1 MRAVEFV
8 FKSLRTGPAV
18 RVTCETSFSHTLP
31 PTSYIPA
38 KPSAGVLLP
47 RPSGR
52 LKGVEIALGST
63 NAVKVLALRW
73 ALERLGL
80 NVEPRPVEVPSGVAD
95 QPLSEAETVAGA
107 LARAR
112 AAREALG
119 AALGVGIE
127 GGVDLEGGWVVNVAA
142 VEDGARSALGRSP
155 GVRLPADWLAALR
168 AGESLGE
175 LIEARYGPEAR
186 TLGAMGVFTGGA
198 LTRQE
203 ASAQAALAALGRYF
217 ALVAESGGE

>member
-1 MRAVEFV
+1 M
-8 FKSLRTGPAV
+8 
-18 RVTCETSFSHTLP
+18 
-31 PTSYIPA
+31 
-38 KPSAGVLLP
+38 
-47 RPSGR
+47 
-52 LKGVEIALGST
+52 EIALGST

-80 NVEPRPVEVPSGVAD
+80 DVEPRPLEVPSSVAD

-112 AAREALG
+112 AARERAG
-119 AALGVGIE
+119 AALGVGLE
-127 GGVDLEGGWVVNVAA
+127 GGVDLEGGWIVNVAA
-142 VEDGARSALGRSP
+142 VDDGERYALGRSP
-155 GVRLPADWLAALR
+155 GVQLPAAWLAALR

-186 TLGAMGVFTGGA
+186 ALGAMGVFTGGA

-217 ALVAESGGE
+217 ALVAEGGAE

>member
-1 MRAVEFV
+1 VPHGRAGARP
-8 FKSLRTGPAV
+8 LRGA
-18 RVTCETSFSHTLP
+18 
-31 PTSYIPA
+31 
-38 KPSAGVLLP
+38 
-47 RPSGR
+47 GR
-52 LKGVEIALGST
+52 LEGVEIALGST

-80 NVEPRPVEVPSGVAD
+80 DVEPRPVKVRSGVAA
-95 QPLSEAETVAGA
+95 QPLSEAATAAGA

-112 AAREALG
+112 AARQALG

-142 VEDGARSALGRSP
+142 VHDGTLSALGRSP

-168 AGESLGE
+168 AGETLGE

-203 ASAQAALAALGRYF
+203 ASAQATLAALGRYF
-217 ALVAESGGE
+217 ALVAKGGGE

>member
-1 MRAVEFV
+1 V
-8 FKSLRTGPAV
+8 
-18 RVTCETSFSHTLP
+18 P
-31 PTSYIPA
+31 PHLT
-38 KPSAGVLLP
+38 
-47 RPSGR
+47 GR

-63 NAVKVLALRW
+63 NAVKFLALRW

-80 NVEPRPVEVPSGVAD
+80 DVEPQALAVPSGVAA
-95 QPLSEAETVAGA
+95 QPLSEDETVAGA
-107 LARAR
+107 LERAR
-112 AAREALG
+112 AARERAG

-127 GGVDLEGGWVVNVAA
+127 GGVDLEGGWVVNVTA
-142 VEDGARSALGRSP
+142 VHDGERGAVGRSP

-168 AGESLGE
+168 AGETLGE

-217 ALVAESGGE
+217 ALVAEGGAE